1 MWDSLKGIYK
11 SILTCLLVGL
21 LVFSCKQRNQSK
33 NVTESEVKK
42 NLELFDYGFDFTDS
56 IKIARIELHKIKE
69 NHFKL
74 LFFFDEESNFNELQ
88 KLNIAFRVY
97 PLKPEE
103 FQQKEDKEAKAK
115 TIGTKCKIQ
124 LLENDLVV
132 ESGEFEMHPKE
143 FHQAKVFLYDPSE
156 GVVGKMM
163 TILNLNF
170 QKVD

>member
-1 MWDSLKGIYK
+1 MWDSLKKISK
-11 SILTCLLVGL
+11 STLTCLFVGI
-21 LVFSCKQRNQSK
+21 LVFSCKQTNQSK
-33 NVTESEVKK
+33 NVSESKAEK
-42 NLELFDYGFDFTDS
+42 NVELFDYGFDFTDS
-56 IKIARIELHKIKE
+56 IRITKIELNKIKE

-97 PLKPEE
+97 PLNPEK
-103 FQQKEDKEAKAK
+103 FQLKEDKEAKAK

-124 LLENDLVV
+124 LLENDLVI
-132 ESGEFEMHPKE
+132 ESEEFEMHPKE
-143 FHQAKVFLYDPSE
+143 FHQAKVFLYDPSK

-170 QKVD
+170 QKAD